1 MIDYQGETT
10 AVSDDLRSQPAVG
23 GQPAVSVDA
32 SVGSGSGGAAGP
44 GGGALSGDELR
55 RAFGGALAWLEEHR
69 DTVNALN
76 VFPVPDGD
84 TGTNMLLTLRRAME
98 PGPDTGG
105 GTAAEAA
112 HSLAQGAFLGA
123 RGNSGVILSQFFK
136 GFAVALEGRTD
147 CDGAALA
154 EALAQAQAA
163 AYRAVSQPVEGTML
177 TVIREAAEAA
187 QPVAESG
194 QPPAAVLS
202 AAFEASRQ
210 SLLRTPELL
219 PVLREAGVVDSGGLG
234 IVVILGG
241 ALAGLTAGTAGDNAA
256 PETPPGATPGFAD
269 EHPILSLV
277 DSSLAAVAGGGL
289 SISSEYLHTTLDTDW
304 GYCTE
309 FIISGQE
316 LNPDRVRAHYEQTM
330 LSTVVVGDAR
340 QVRVHIHA
348 EDPGP
353 ALSYAVALG
362 TLSSVKI
369 ESMDDQNVD
378 FAAAHS
384 GSLPSG
390 SVNSGDETADDTAP
404 LPAVELAVTAVVS
417 GAALTRLFRELGC
430 AVALP
435 GGQTMNPSVQ
445 QLLDAAGRS
454 GGRTVIILPNN
465 KNIIATAQ
473 QAAAVNPALRVVPS
487 RSLPQGIA
495 ALLAYNPEHSPPD
508 NLAAMTAALDGV
520 ASIEVTRSVRD
531 TSIGGVAVAAG
542 DYIALLDDALL
553 SAHATAEA
561 ALLAGLHGAGLHSDS
576 IVTVYLG
583 AEAEAAAAG
592 DCAAALEQ
600 AHPGIQVDLV
610 DGGQPHYQYLASVE

>member
-1 MIDYQGETT
+1 M
-10 AVSDDLRSQPAVG
+10 SDDLRSQPAAGV
-23 GQPAVSVDA
+23 QPAA
-32 SVGSGSGGAAGP
+32 SADTAVGADSGNAAGP
-44 GGGALSGDELR
+44 DGGALSGDELR

-84 TGTNMLLTLRRAME
+84 TGTNMLLTLRRATE
-98 PGPDTGG
+98 QGPNDPGGP
-105 GTAAEAA
+105 AAEAA

-136 GFAVALEGRTD
+136 GFAVALEGRAD
-147 CDGAALA
+147 CSGAALA
-154 EALAQAQAA
+154 EALSQAKEA

-187 QPVAESG
+187 QAAAESG

-202 AAFEASRQ
+202 AAFAASRQ

-241 ALAGLTAGTAGDNAA
+241 LLAGLTAGDDAV
-256 PETPPGATPGFAD
+256 PETPPGSTPGSTPK

-316 LNPDRVRAHYEQTM
+316 LNPDRVRAHYEQTAQ
-330 LSTVVVGDAR
+330 STVVVGDGR
-340 QVRVHIHA
+340 QVRVHLHA

-353 ALSYAVALG
+353 ALSYAVGLG
-362 TLSSVKI
+362 TISSVKI

-384 GSLPSG
+384 GYAHSDGAMAEGLAAYAAM
-390 SVNSGDETADDTAP
+390 DAP
-404 LPAVELAVTAVVS
+404 APTVDLAVTAVVS
-417 GAALTRLFRELGC
+417 GEALARLFRELGC
-430 AVALP
+430 AVPLP

-454 GGRTVIILPNN
+454 GGRAVIILPNN

-495 ALLAYNPEHSPPD
+495 ALLAYNPEHSLAE

-553 SAHATAEA
+553 SAHPTAEA
-561 ALLAGLHGAGLHSDS
+561 ALRAGLDGAGLHSDS
-576 IVTVYLG
+576 IVTVYRG
-583 AEAEAAAAG
+583 ADADAAAAG
-592 DCAAALEQ
+592 EWAAALER

>member
-1 MIDYQGETT
+1 M
-10 AVSDDLRSQPAVG
+10 SDDLRSQPAAGV
-23 GQPAVSVDA
+23 QPAVDADTAVDA
-32 SVGSGSGGAAGP
+32 DS
-44 GGGALSGDELR
+44 GGALSGDELR

-84 TGTNMLLTLRRAME
+84 TGTNMLLTLRRATE
-98 PGPDTGG
+98 QGPQDPGGP
-105 GTAAEAA
+105 AAEAA

-136 GFAVALEGRTD
+136 GFAVALEGRRD
-147 CDGAALA
+147 CSGAALA
-154 EALAQAQAA
+154 EALSQAKEA

-187 QPVAESG
+187 QSAAENG

-202 AAFEASRQ
+202 AAFAASRQ

-241 ALAGLTAGTAGDNAA
+241 LLAGLTAGHDAA
-256 PETPPGATPGFAD
+256 PETPPGSTPGSTTD

-289 SISSEYLHTTLDTDW
+289 SISSEYLHTTLETDW

-316 LNPDRVRAHYEQTM
+316 LNPDRVRAHYERTAQ
-330 LSTVVVGDAR
+330 STVVVGDGR
-340 QVRVHIHA
+340 QVRVHLHA

-353 ALSYAVALG
+353 ALSYAVGLG

-384 GSLPSG
+384 GYAHSDGAMAEGLAAYAAM
-390 SVNSGDETADDTAP
+390 DAP
-404 LPAVELAVTAVVS
+404 APTVDLAVTAVVS
-417 GAALTRLFRELGC
+417 GEALARLFRELGC
-430 AVALP
+430 AVPLP

-454 GGRTVIILPNN
+454 GGRAVIILPNN

-495 ALLAYNPEHSPPD
+495 ALLAYNPEHSLAE

-553 SAHATAEA
+553 SAHPTAEA
-561 ALLAGLHGAGLHSDS
+561 ALRAGLDAAGLHSDS
-576 IVTVYLG
+576 IVTVYRG
-583 AEAEAAAAG
+583 ADADAAAAG
-592 DCAAALEQ
+592 EWAAALER

>member
-1 MIDYQGETT
+1 M
-10 AVSDDLRSQPAVG
+10 SDDLRSQPAAGV
-23 GQPAVSVDA
+23 QPAASADTAVDA
-32 SVGSGSGGAAGP
+32 DSGNAAGP
-44 GGGALSGDELR
+44 ERGGALSGDELR

-84 TGTNMLLTLRRAME
+84 TGTNMLLTLRRATE
-98 PGPDTGG
+98 QGPNDPGGP
-105 GTAAEAA
+105 AAEAA

-136 GFAVALEGRTD
+136 GFAVALEGRRD
-147 CDGAALA
+147 CSGAALA
-154 EALAQAQAA
+154 EALSQAQEA

-187 QPVAESG
+187 QSAAESS
-194 QPPAAVLS
+194 QSPAAVLA
-202 AAFEASRQ
+202 AAFAASRQ

-241 ALAGLTAGTAGDNAA
+241 LLAGLTAGDDIAGDDTAQ
-256 PETPPGATPGFAD
+256 ETPPGATPE

-289 SISSEYLHTTLDTDW
+289 SISSEYLHTTLETDW

-316 LNPDRVRAHYEQTM
+316 LNPDRVRAHYEQTAQ
-330 LSTVVVGDAR
+330 STVVVGDGR
-340 QVRVHIHA
+340 QVRVHLHA

-353 ALSYAVALG
+353 ALSYAVGLG

-384 GSLPSG
+384 GYAHSDGAMAEGLAAYAAM
-390 SVNSGDETADDTAP
+390 DAP
-404 LPAVELAVTAVVS
+404 APTVDLAVTAVVS
-417 GAALTRLFRELGC
+417 GDALARLFRELGC

-454 GGRTVIILPNN
+454 GGRAVIILPNN

-487 RSLPQGIA
+487 RSLLQGIA
-495 ALLAYNPEHSPPD
+495 ALLAYNPEHSLAE
-508 NLAAMTAALDGV
+508 NLAAMTAALDSV

-553 SAHATAEA
+553 SAHPTAEA
-561 ALLAGLHGAGLHSDS
+561 ALQAGLDGAGLRSDS
-576 IVTVYLG
+576 IVTVYRG
-583 AEAEAAAAG
+583 ADADAAAAG
-592 DCAAALEQ
+592 EWAAALER

>member
-1 MIDYQGETT
+1 M
-10 AVSDDLRSQPAVG
+10 SDDLRSQPAAGV
-23 GQPAVSVDA
+23 QPAVDADTDTAVDA
-32 SVGSGSGGAAGP
+32 DS
-44 GGGALSGDELR
+44 GGALSGDELR

-84 TGTNMLLTLRRAME
+84 TGTNMLLTLRRATE
-98 PGPDTGG
+98 QGPHDPGGP
-105 GTAAEAA
+105 AAEAA

-147 CDGAALA
+147 CSGAALA
-154 EALAQAQAA
+154 EALSQAKEA

-187 QPVAESG
+187 QASAAENG
-194 QPPAAVLS
+194 QSPAAVLS
-202 AAFEASRQ
+202 AAFAASRQ

-241 ALAGLTAGTAGDNAA
+241 LLAGLTAGDDAA
-256 PETPPGATPGFAD
+256 PETPPGSAPGSAD

-316 LNPDRVRAHYEQTM
+316 LNPDRVRAHYEQTAQ
-330 LSTVVVGDAR
+330 STVVVGDGR
-340 QVRVHIHA
+340 QVRVHLHA

-353 ALSYAVALG
+353 ALSYAVGLG

-384 GSLPSG
+384 GYAHSDG
-390 SVNSGDETADDTAP
+390 AMADGLAAYAAMDAP
-404 LPAVELAVTAVVS
+404 APTVDLAVTAVVS
-417 GAALTRLFRELGC
+417 GEALARLFRELGC
-430 AVALP
+430 AAPLP

-454 GGRTVIILPNN
+454 GGRAVIILPNN

-495 ALLAYNPEHSPPD
+495 ALLAYNPEHSLAE

-553 SAHATAEA
+553 SAHDTAEA
-561 ALLAGLHGAGLHSDS
+561 ALRAGLDAAGLRSDS
-576 IVTVYLG
+576 IVTVYRG
-583 AEAEAAAAG
+583 ADADAAAAG
-592 DCAAALEQ
+592 ECAAALER

>member
-1 MIDYQGETT
+1 M
-10 AVSDDLRSQPAVG
+10 SDDLRSQPAAGV
-23 GQPAVSVDA
+23 QPAVDA
-32 SVGSGSGGAAGP
+32 DTDTAVGADS
-44 GGGALSGDELR
+44 GGALSGDELR

-84 TGTNMLLTLRRAME
+84 TGTNMLLTLRRATE
-98 PGPDTGG
+98 QGPKDPGGP
-105 GTAAEAA
+105 AAEAA

-147 CDGAALA
+147 CSGAALA
-154 EALAQAQAA
+154 EALSQAKEA

-187 QPVAESG
+187 QPAAAESG
-194 QPPAAVLS
+194 QSPAAVLS
-202 AAFEASRQ
+202 AAFAASRQ

-241 ALAGLTAGTAGDNAA
+241 LLAGLTAGDDTAL
-256 PETPPGATPGFAD
+256 ETPPGSMPGSMD

-316 LNPDRVRAHYEQTM
+316 LNPDRVRAHYEQTAQ
-330 LSTVVVGDAR
+330 STVVVGDGR
-340 QVRVHIHA
+340 QVRVHLHA

-353 ALSYAVALG
+353 ALSYAVGLG

-384 GSLPSG
+384 GYAHSDSAM
-390 SVNSGDETADDTAP
+390 ADGLAAYAAMDAP
-404 LPAVELAVTAVVS
+404 APTVDLAVTAVVS
-417 GAALTRLFRELGC
+417 GEALARLFRELGC
-430 AVALP
+430 AVPLP

-454 GGRTVIILPNN
+454 GGRAVIILPNN

-495 ALLAYNPEHSPPD
+495 ALLAYNPEHSLAE

-553 SAHATAEA
+553 SAHPTAEA
-561 ALLAGLHGAGLHSDS
+561 ALQAGLDAAGLRSDS
-576 IVTVYLG
+576 IVTVYRG
-583 AEAEAAAAG
+583 ADADAAAAG
-592 DCAAALEQ
+592 ECAAALER

>member
-1 MIDYQGETT
+1 M
-10 AVSDDLRSQPAVG
+10 SDDLRSQPAAGADVAVG
-23 GQPAVSVDA
+23 AD
-32 SVGSGSGGAAGP
+32 SGSAAGP
-44 GGGALSGDELR
+44 NDGGALSGDELR

-98 PGPDTGG
+98 QGPHSDPDYGG
-105 GTAAEAA
+105 GPAAEAA
-112 HSLAQGAFLGA
+112 YSLAQGAFLGA

-147 CDGAALA
+147 CSGAALA
-154 EALAQAQAA
+154 EALSQAQEA

-187 QPVAESG
+187 QAVAENG

-202 AAFEASRQ
+202 AAFAASRQ

-241 ALAGLTAGTAGDNAA
+241 LLAGLTAGDDTAS
-256 PETPPGATPGFAD
+256 ETPPGAAPGSDD

-316 LNPDRVRAHYEQTM
+316 LNPDRVRAHYEHTAQ
-330 LSTVVVGDAR
+330 STVVVGDGR
-340 QVRVHIHA
+340 QVRVHLHA

-353 ALSYAVALG
+353 ALSYAVGLG

-384 GSLPSG
+384 GLAHS
-390 SVNSGDETADDTAP
+390 DRAMADGLAAYAALDAP
-404 LPAVELAVTAVVS
+404 APAVDLAVTAVVS
-417 GAALTRLFRELGC
+417 GDALARLFRELGC
-430 AVALP
+430 AVPLP

-454 GGRTVIILPNN
+454 GGRAVIILPNN

-487 RSLPQGIA
+487 RSIPQGIA
-495 ALLAYNPEHSPPD
+495 ALLAYNPEHSLAD

-531 TSIGGVAVAAG
+531 TSIGGIQVAAG

-553 SAHATAEA
+553 SAHPTAEA
-561 ALLAGLHGAGLHSDS
+561 ALRAGLGAAGLRSDS
-576 IVTVYLG
+576 IVTVYRG
-583 AEAEAAAAG
+583 AEADEAAAG
-592 DCAAALEQ
+592 EWAAALER

>member
-1 MIDYQGETT
+1 M
-10 AVSDDLRSQPAVG
+10 SDDLRSQPAAGV
-23 GQPAVSVDA
+23 QPAA
-32 SVGSGSGGAAGP
+32 SADTAVGADSGNAAGP
-44 GGGALSGDELR
+44 DGGALSGDELR

-84 TGTNMLLTLRRAME
+84 TGTNMLLTLRRATE
-98 PGPDTGG
+98 QGPNDPGGP
-105 GTAAEAA
+105 AAEAA

-136 GFAVALEGRTD
+136 GFAVALEGRRD
-147 CDGAALA
+147 CSGAALA
-154 EALAQAQAA
+154 EALSQAKEA

-187 QPVAESG
+187 QAAAENG
-194 QPPAAVLS
+194 QSPAAVLA
-202 AAFEASRQ
+202 AAFAASRQ

-241 ALAGLTAGTAGDNAA
+241 LLAGLTAGDGIAGDEVTH
-256 PETPPGATPGFAD
+256 ETPDA

-289 SISSEYLHTTLDTDW
+289 SISSEYLHTTLETDW

-316 LNPDRVRAHYEQTM
+316 LNPDRVRAHYEQTAQ
-330 LSTVVVGDAR
+330 STVVVGDGR
-340 QVRVHIHA
+340 QVRVHLHA

-353 ALSYAVALG
+353 ALSYAVGLG

-384 GSLPSG
+384 GYAHSDGAMAEGLAAYAAM
-390 SVNSGDETADDTAP
+390 DAP
-404 LPAVELAVTAVVS
+404 APTVDLAVTAVVS
-417 GAALTRLFRELGC
+417 GEALGRLFRELGC

-454 GGRTVIILPNN
+454 GGRAVIILPNN

-495 ALLAYNPEHSPPD
+495 ALLAYNPEHSLAE

-553 SAHATAEA
+553 SAHPTAEA
-561 ALLAGLHGAGLHSDS
+561 ALRAGLDGAGLHSDS
-576 IVTVYLG
+576 IVTVYRG
-583 AEAEAAAAG
+583 ADADAAAAG
-592 DCAAALEQ
+592 EWAAALER